1 MKTIISALAA
11 AAVVAIAA
19 PAQADGPRF
28 GPVTVEIGHGG
39 FAGYGVQY
47 GGYRTHPLEG
57 LHEINARQARQR
69 DRIERG
75 FHMGSINRWE
85 FRRLMAEQH
94 DIQAMERAF
103 VSDGF
108 LTPRERMELNRRLD
122 MASANIRFEATD
134 YQRRF

>member
-1 MKTIISALAA
+1 MKTIISSLAA
-11 AAVVAIAA
+11 AAVMAMAA

-28 GPVTVEIGHGG
+28 GPITVQIGHGQ
-39 FAGYGVQY
+39 AGYGWH
-47 GGYRTHPLEG
+47 GGYRAHPLEG
-57 LHEINARQARQR
+57 LNEINARQANQR

-85 FRRLMAEQH
+85 FRSLMAEQH

-103 VSDGF
+103 VADGF

-122 MASANIRFEATD
+122 IASANIRFEATD